1 QPPGKRKISF
11 QIGETNLG
19 FYEKGDI
26 SKNNKCEINIVVS
39 NLKDLKKRISNE
51 NMVLISEEEGK
62 KSKFVTLNDPL
73 NNYLKLIEYI

>member
-1 QPPGKRKISF
+1 